1 MESQEDGISN
11 PADRRRLD
19 EAIRKARIAQ
29 AEQTDVVVDL
39 RAAELARLAMI
50 EDELKEIS
58 AQLPQ
63 NNDQFDFA
71 LVPGNPPRLWI
82 DMIAFVM
89 MGRDRKTYRFVKDT
103 RSGRQ
108 VIAESTDP
116 AAIGAKVTDYVAH
129 RIIERERLLA
139 GEPEMA
145 APGTDGGRAAAV
157 AGRRGR
163 RAFGLRGMAAAFI
176 VGLAL
181 GALCLLLWG
190 YYVASWL
197 PGLR

>member
-1 MESQEDGISN
+1 METQEDGIPN

-58 AQLPQ
+58 AQLPED
-63 NNDQFDFA
+63 NDQFDFA
-71 LVPGNPPRLWI
+71 LVPGNPPRLWV
-82 DMIAFVM
+82 DMVAFVM
-89 MGRDRKTYRFVKDT
+89 MGRDRRTYRFVKDT

-108 VIAESTDP
+108 VMAESTDP
-116 AAIGAKVTDYVAH
+116 AVIGAKVTDYVAH
-129 RIIERERLLA
+129 RIVERERLLA
-139 GEPEMA
+139 GEPEFVV
-145 APGTDGGRAAAV
+145 PGADGGI
-157 AGRRGR
+157 AGAMAGGRGR